1 MLNLKNI
8 NLIGKNVV
16 IENSSDLSKI
26 NVNGLVIF
34 ETKNILTIKNKEN
47 EIKKIKK
54 NEILKLKD
62 VMWCLWLNQKL
73 VLEEN

>member
-62 VMWCLWLNQKL
+62 VM
-73 VLEEN
+73 